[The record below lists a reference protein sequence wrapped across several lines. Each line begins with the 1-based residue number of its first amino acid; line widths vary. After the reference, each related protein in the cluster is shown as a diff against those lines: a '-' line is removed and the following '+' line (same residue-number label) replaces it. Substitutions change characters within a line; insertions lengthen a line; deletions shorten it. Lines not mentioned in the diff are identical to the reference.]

1 MSFRDKE
8 IQRLVSY
15 AQGLGVK
22 VKITYVPKGSKNL
35 DSGYWSTDGS
45 EIEIIVKIN
54 ESKTS
59 LILSLIHELGH
70 HLWFVYKKSRKPDLS
85 FNKALE
91 IDARSGVTPKNI
103 RKKILSVEKE
113 GTKYW
118 DVIITD
124 TNIKLPKW
132 KVEANKFF
140 DIWQYEFYYEH
151 GTFPKRKERSFK
163 YKELTEKYKKLLLD
177 SKDETVLGL

>member
-22 VKITYVPKGSKNL
+22 VTIKYIPKGARNH
-35 DSGYWSTDGS
+35 DAGTWSTDGS
-45 EIEIIVKIN
+45 EIEIFHKHSQ
-54 ESKTS
+54 SKTT

-85 FNKALE
+85 FNNALE
-91 IDARSGVTPKNI
+91 IDGRIGVTPKNV

-113 GTKYW
+113 GTKFW

-124 TNIKLPKW
+124 TNIKLPRW
-132 KVEANKFF
+132 KVEKAKAY
-140 DIWQYEFYYEH
+140 DIWQYEYYHEN
-151 GTFPKRKERSFK
+151 GAFPKKSVRDSKHDELTKK
-163 YKELTEKYKKLLLD
+163 YKELLLD
-177 SKDETVLGL
+177 NKDNTMVG